1 MVLGEVWWRRVVYG
15 VRGSVRGWLGSN
27 RLYCAFGTEMGCG
40 LMETVERD
48 HSKLARVASAV
59 GDEFLGRQ
67 GIKRM
72 WYERK
77 MGALREIS

>member
-1 MVLGEVWWRRVVYG
+1 MYEVGLEVISCIVS
-15 VRGSVRGWLGSN
+15 SVQK
-27 RLYCAFGTEMGCG
+27 MGCG

-48 HSKLARVASAV
+48 HSKLASVAGAV
-59 GDEFLGRQ
+59 GDEFLGWQ

-72 WYERK
+72 WYKRK